1 MWDAVVHFYPDKM
14 MTINQTALCPAI
26 KRGFQRNSYSPNIIL
41 SHSCKI
47 CDISPILTARPLKQ
61 QPRPPFRVKVK
72 LEATDSL
79 SASPQQTTICYF
91 LVTAPG
97 FIFSLRRDFANSEL
111 CEGHCTLRA
120 RSHSSLN

>member
-14 MTINQTALCPAI
+14 MTINQTALCPDK
-26 KRGFQRNSYSPNIIL
+26 KRIPEKQLLFKYIIL

-47 CDISPILTARPLKQ
+47 CDISPILTERPLKQ

-79 SASPQQTTICYF
+79 SASPQQTALCYF

-97 FIFSLRRDFANSEL
+97 FIFSLRRDFANSKP
-111 CEGHCTLRA
+111 CEGRCTLRA